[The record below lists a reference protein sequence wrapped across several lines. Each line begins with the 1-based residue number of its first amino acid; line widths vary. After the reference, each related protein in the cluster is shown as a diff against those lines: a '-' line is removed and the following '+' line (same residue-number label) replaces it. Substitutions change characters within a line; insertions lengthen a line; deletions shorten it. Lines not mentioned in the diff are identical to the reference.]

1 MSEGKKERDP
11 FMRVLQLMGVAL
23 CLPLAPFILGTLTEA
38 TLWRALL
45 SRVPGITFI
54 GGFFE
59 AICLS
64 LVCSATIFLCLAAYR
79 LVKVVYLKSQ
89 GKSTEGRDNVPL
101 ERAREE
107 LQKAKR
113 PSFKP
118 ALVRFCLMSI
128 TLYFLSQ
135 IAPDRLGFDSPIC
148 LLGVSFLMT
157 VVFYLFMSIVL
168 AFTQSFVAWFEKN
181 GPKSKEG

>member
-1 MSEGKKERDP
+1 ML
-11 FMRVLQLMGVAL
+11 VLQLLGMAV
-23 CLPLAPFILGTLTEA
+23 CLPLAPFVLGTLTEA
-38 TLWRALL
+38 ILWSALL

-59 AICLS
+59 AMCLS

-79 LVKVVYLKSQ
+79 LVKVLYLKSQ
-89 GKSTEGRDNVPL
+89 GKSTEEKDNVPL

-128 TLYFLSQ
+128 TLYYLST
-135 IAPDRLGFDSPIC
+135 IAPDRLGFDSPIY
-148 LLGVSFLMT
+148 LFGVSFLMT
-157 VVFYLFMSIVL
+157 VVFYLFMSIILVV
-168 AFTQSFVAWFEKN
+168 TQTFVAWFEKN
-181 GPKSKEG
+181 GPKTKEG